1 MYKVTRIEDG
11 KEFRTED
18 YKFVVFNEKG
28 QGKEMIDN
36 PQLGTS
42 LILPPYNASYSWMT
56 STITEVID
64 DYNFKTKNSNYEIER
79 IKPL

>member
-1 MYKVTRIEDG
+1 MYKITRIEDG
-11 KEFRTED
+11 KTFETED
-18 YKFVVFNEKG
+18 YKFVVFNKKS
-28 QGKEMIDN
+28 QGKELVEK

-56 STITEVID
+56 SVITEVID
-64 DYNFKTKNSNYEIER
+64 DYNFKTKNSTYKIER